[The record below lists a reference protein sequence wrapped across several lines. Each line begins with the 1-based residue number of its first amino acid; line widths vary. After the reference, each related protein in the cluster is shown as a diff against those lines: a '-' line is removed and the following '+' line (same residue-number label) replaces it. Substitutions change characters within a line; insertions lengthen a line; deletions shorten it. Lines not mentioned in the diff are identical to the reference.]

1 MKSPVQL
8 FAALAILLATATVT
22 AQVFKWI
29 DKDGKVNFSD
39 TPPPAEAVKGE
50 AKKIAVPTAVNS
62 PSSPPTKPVALPPA
76 KSPVDPA
83 KDAEKKKTELAE
95 KAKKD
100 DEAEKIAKQNE
111 ERCKEAKRYL
121 STLESGSPIKQSN
134 DAGQVVFMSDEARA
148 SETARAKAA
157 AADSCKN

>member
-50 AKKIAVPTAVNS
+50 AKKIAVPTAAGTPPAIASKTVA
-62 PSSPPTKPVALPPA
+62 PPTA
-76 KSPVDPA
+76 KSPADLA

-100 DEAEKIAKQNE
+100 DETEKIAKQNE

-121 STLESGSPIKQSN
+121 STLESGTPIKQAN
-134 DAGQVVFMSDEARA
+134 DAGETVFMSDAART

-157 AADSCKN
+157 ATESCKN

>member
-50 AKKIAVPTAVNS
+50 AKKIATPTGGGA
-62 PSSPPTKPVALPPA
+62 PPVVASKTVAPPA
-76 KSPVDPA
+76 AKLPADPA
-83 KDAEKKKTELAE
+83 KDAEKKKIELAE

-100 DEAEKIAKQNE
+100 DETEKIAKQNE

-121 STLESGSPIKQSN
+121 STLESGTPIKQSN
-134 DAGQVVFMSDEARA
+134 DAGEAVFMSDAARA
-148 SETARAKAA
+148 SETARAKTAA
-157 AADSCKN
+157 TESCKN

>member
-8 FAALAILLATATVT
+8 FAAIAIFLATATVA

-50 AKKIAVPTAVNS
+50 AKKLTVL
-62 PSSPPTKPVALPPA
+62 PPTTTPAPAPA
-76 KSPVDPA
+76 KVKAAVDPA

-100 DEAEKIAKQNE
+100 EVAEQNAKQNE

-121 STLESGSPIKQSN
+121 STLDSGTPLRQSN
-134 DAGQVVFMSDEARA
+134 DAGERVFMSDEQRA
-148 SETARAKAA
+148 SETARAKTAVTE
-157 AADSCKN
+157 SCKN